1 MNPIPAGGGDCAIPP
16 PERFGAGWYARV
28 TARVLDTLSVGV
40 VVTDG
45 AAGPVGMN
53 RAAQRILR
61 HEDGLVV
68 RNGRLAARRVFES
81 TKLALLIAAAA
92 AEPEGAAPGRMTVGR
107 GAEQLE
113 YLVTVVPLGLE
124 AADCAAPLAMVLVAV
139 PGEPSPSERDLT
151 EFFGL
156 SSAEGRLAAALMTG
170 QTLCEIAQC
179 FGLRV
184 TTLRTQLSTIL
195 RKVGVKRQ
203 ADLLRVL
210 STVRVVS
217 LPPSDA

>member
-113 YLVTVVPLGLE
+113 YL
-124 AADCAAPLAMVLVAV
+124 AV
-139 PGEPSPSERDLT
+139 PGEPSPSARDLT

-156 SSAEGRLAAALMTG
+156 SPAEGRLAAALMTG